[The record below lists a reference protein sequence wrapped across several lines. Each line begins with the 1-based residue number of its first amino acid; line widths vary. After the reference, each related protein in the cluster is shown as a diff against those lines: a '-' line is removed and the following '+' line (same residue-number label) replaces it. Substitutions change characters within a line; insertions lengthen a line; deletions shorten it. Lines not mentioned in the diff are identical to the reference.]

1 VSDAEG
7 SGRLLV
13 FPDPAALARAAADDF
28 LRRASD
34 AVAARG
40 RFTVALSGGTTP
52 RRLYELLAGE
62 PYRSRVPWE
71 KTHFFWGD
79 ERHVPPDDPQSNYR
93 MAREALLSR
102 VPVPESNV
110 HRIEAEL
117 ADASEAA
124 ARYDG
129 EVRRFFGL
137 APGRFPGFDLMYLGL
152 GPEGHTASL
161 FPGTTALDVQDR
173 LVVATWVAKLNADRI
188 TMTYPVFRD
197 ARAVAFLVE
206 GAAKAE
212 ILHAVRNPA
221 TAAEYPAGWIRPR
234 EGELLWFADRGAA
247 GTGSAG

>member
-1 VSDAEG
+1 VSAAQG

-52 RRLYELLAGE
+52 RRLYELLAAE
-62 PYRSRVPWE
+62 HYRARVPWE
-71 KTHFFWGD
+71 KTHVFWGD

-93 MAREALLSR
+93 MAWEALLSK
-102 VPVPESNV
+102 VPIPESNV
-110 HRIEAEL
+110 HRIQAEL
-117 ADASEAA
+117 PDASEAA

-129 EVRRFFGL
+129 EIRRFFGL
-137 APGRFPGFDLMYLGL
+137 PPGQFPSFDLMYLGL

-161 FPGTTALDVQDR
+161 FPETTALEVQDR
-173 LVVATWVAKLNADRI
+173 LVVATRVAKLDADRI
-188 TMTYPVFRD
+188 TMTYPVFRE

-206 GAAKAE
+206 GAKKTE
-212 ILHAVRNPA
+212 ILAAVRNPA
-221 TAAEYPAGWIRPR
+221 TAADYPAGRIHP
-234 EGELLWFADRGAA
+234 EGELLWFADRAAA
-247 GTGSAG
+247 GTGSPT

>member
-1 VSDAEG
+1 MSAAQG

-13 FPDPAALARAAADDF
+13 FPDPAALARAAGDDF

-62 PYRSRVPWE
+62 PYRSAVAWA

-93 MAREALLSR
+93 MAREALLSK
-102 VPVPESNV
+102 VAIPDANV

-117 ADASEAA
+117 PDASEAA
-124 ARYDG
+124 ARYDA
-129 EVRRFFGL
+129 EVGRFFGL
-137 APGRFPGFDLMYLGL
+137 ASGQFPGFDLMYLGL

-161 FPGTTALDVQDR
+161 FPGTTALEVEDR

-188 TMTYPVFRD
+188 TMTYPVFRE
-197 ARAVAFLVE
+197 ARAIEFLVE
-206 GAAKAE
+206 GGAKTQ
-212 ILHAVRNPA
+212 ILAAVRNPA
-221 TAAEYPAGWIRPR
+221 TAADYPAGRIHPLK
-234 EGELLWFADRGAA
+234 GELLWYADRAAA
-247 GTGSAG
+247 GPDAA